1 MPTNGLVNFQRGYD
15 TRVGEDGG
23 GSKSPETEEQRA
35 FVHRC
40 RQHVTQH
47 SFHSFFFPPAYFPG
61 SSFVVVRKAIRVPFQ
76 S

>member
-1 MPTNGLVNFQRGYD
+1 MPTNGLVKLQRGYD

-40 RQHVTQH
+40 QHVTQH